1 MFKKELVKV
10 EMKKP
15 NLSFS
20 EREKHINTEIQRK
33 IDNYN
38 STGFFVVEH
47 KVVNKSGSSATV
59 EFSLKK
65 MISV

>member
-10 EMKKP
+10 EIEKT

-20 EREKHINTEIQRK
+20 ERERTINTEIQRK

-38 STGFFVVEH
+38 SSGFVVIEH
-47 KVVNKSGSSATV
+47 NIINKSASSATV

-65 MISV
+65 MVSV